1 MTLNRPAAPPPQP
14 EPDLPP
20 AIPVLLV
27 DDHEVVLA
35 GLAALIAG
43 EAPRLCLAGAAGN
56 SAAALALLRRAAPAV
71 VVLDVMLGNEDGL
84 ALLPACRA
92 VGAAVVVLS
101 SCEDEAIRR
110 RALARGAHAFVAKAA
125 PAGELIAAIEA
136 AAKAAPGL
144 PFRHPQ
150 K

>member
-1 MTLNRPAAPPPQP
+1 MTRPRPAPPPR
-14 EPDLPP
+14 PDASAAP

-27 DDHEVVLA
+27 DDQRAVLA
-35 GLAALIAG
+35 GLQALIAG
-43 EAPRLCLAGAAGN
+43 EAPRLGLAGAAPDG
-56 SAAALALLRRAAPAV
+56 AAALALLQRSAPAV
-71 VVLDVMLGNEDGL
+71 VVLDIMLGGEDGL

-92 VGAAVVVLS
+92 AGAAVVVLS
-101 SCEDEAIRR
+101 SCEGAAIRQ
-110 RALARGAHAFVAKAA
+110 RALALGAHAFVAKAA